1 MSNLAIINQII
12 ADKYKPSKQSALIE
26 EDKDENGKPFKQEY
40 SIVKRNPNIEYALY
54 RFTVADFPY
63 FKDISSL
70 KKMCDY
76 ILFIEEK
83 NNFSVFVIELKLSNE
98 SAHKQLNAAKEF
110 VDFIIKSAAR
120 VDLKIGNYNIKK
132 IRICDSKVS
141 KKNKNLKE
149 EDIYKFDKD
158 NYIDYQVSTS
168 FLIEPLLY
176 A

>member
-1 MSNLAIINQII
+1 
-12 ADKYKPSKQSALIE
+12 
-26 EDKDENGKPFKQEY
+26 
-40 SIVKRNPNIEYALY
+40 
-54 RFTVADFPY
+54 
-63 FKDISSL
+63 
-70 KKMCDY
+70 MCDY

-110 VDFIIKSAAR
+110 VDFIIKSAVR
-120 VDLKIGNYNIKK
+120 VDLKIGNYKIKK

-149 EDIYKFDKD
+149 EDKYKFDKD